1 MKVLA
6 VDDEAKILETIR
18 LYLQKEGYSTLTA
31 GNGTD
36 ALAKFR
42 QFKPDIIVLD
52 LMLPDTSGEEICK
65 TIREES
71 TVPIIMLTAKS
82 SEAEKVRGLNI
93 GADDYLTKP
102 FSPRELIARIKA
114 HLRRSKD
121 DFEQSG
127 VLLSFNKGELTIDTL
142 KHEVEKNGQKVDL
155 TPIEF
160 KLLLALASYPGRVYS
175 RLELVSKVQ
184 GYDFEGYERT
194 IDTHIKNLRQKVE
207 EDAAKPQMIKT
218 VFGVGYKFE
227 EPKN

>member
-6 VDDEAKILETIR
+6 VDDEAKILETIE
-18 LYLQKEGYSTLTA
+18 LYLQKEGFSTLTA
-31 GNGTD
+31 ANGKD

-52 LMLPDTSGEEICK
+52 LMLPDISGEEICK
-65 TIREES
+65 TIRGES
-71 TVPIIMLTAKS
+71 TVPVIMLTAKS

-142 KHEVEKNGQKVDL
+142 KHEVEKHGQKVDL

-175 RLELVSKVQ
+175 RLELVNKIQ

-194 IDTHIKNLRQKVE
+194 VDTHIKNLRQKVE
-207 EDAAKPQMIKT
+207 KDAAKPLMIKT
-218 VFGVGYKFE
+218 VFGIGYKFE
-227 EPKN
+227 EPKS